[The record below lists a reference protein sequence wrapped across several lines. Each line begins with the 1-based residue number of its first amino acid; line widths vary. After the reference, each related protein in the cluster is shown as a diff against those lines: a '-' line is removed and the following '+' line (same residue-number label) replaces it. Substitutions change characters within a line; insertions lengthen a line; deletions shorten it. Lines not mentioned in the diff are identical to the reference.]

1 LIVAG
6 IGHTLW
12 FTCPTVLSGIVRAVL
27 ETVDNRLNDVKIAP
41 LPRRNRS
48 HLRLKT
54 VLSQPTGMNPQTKQ
68 QVVDT
73 YFMEHRAKL
82 VDIAAYLDRIDRGQG
97 DALSDFRDEAFRRA
111 VEILLDGQTQRA
123 RRILELL
130 SDHSTELPQSAD
142 GMKGAMGAV
151 SLTDGGAA

>member
-1 LIVAG
+1 M
-6 IGHTLW
+6 
-12 FTCPTVLSGIVRAVL
+12 
-27 ETVDNRLNDVKIAP
+27 NR
-41 LPRRNRS
+41 
-48 HLRLKT
+48 
-54 VLSQPTGMNPQTKQ
+54 QTKQ

-97 DALSDFRDEAFRRA
+97 EDLSDFRDAAFRRA

-130 SDHSTELPQSAD
+130 SDHTTELPQSAE

>member
-1 LIVAG
+1 
-6 IGHTLW
+6 
-12 FTCPTVLSGIVRAVL
+12 
-27 ETVDNRLNDVKIAP
+27 
-41 LPRRNRS
+41 
-48 HLRLKT
+48 
-54 VLSQPTGMNPQTKQ
+54 MNPQTKQ

-97 DALSDFRDEAFRRA
+97 DALSDFRDVAFRRA

-151 SLTDGGAA
+151 SLTDGGPA

>member
-1 LIVAG
+1 
-6 IGHTLW
+6 
-12 FTCPTVLSGIVRAVL
+12 
-27 ETVDNRLNDVKIAP
+27 
-41 LPRRNRS
+41 
-48 HLRLKT
+48 
-54 VLSQPTGMNPQTKQ
+54 MNPQTKQ

-97 DALSDFRDEAFRRA
+97 DDLSDFRDEAFRRA
-111 VEILLDGQTQRA
+111 VEILLDGQTHRA

-130 SDHSTELPQSAD
+130 SDHSTELPRSAD

>member
-6 IGHTLW
+6 IGHTLR
-12 FTCPTVLSGIVRAVL
+12 FTCFTVLSGIVRAIL
-27 ETVDNRLNDVKIAP
+27 ETVDNRRHDVKIAP
-41 LPRRNRS
+41 LHRS

-97 DALSDFRDEAFRRA
+97 DALSDFRDVAFRRA

-151 SLTDGGAA
+151 SLTDGGPA